1 MVTDRP
7 DGFLISPAPKGHN
20 EIAQGKAKR
29 RPGCVPG
36 FFPTVEWPSDAV
48 RVGDESITFIH
59 KRVADPFY
67 GLRAERRSAMR
78 FRVFRVFRG

>member
-1 MVTDRP
+1 MGDRCHLDYP
-7 DGFLISPAPKGHN
+7 GQSRDDRDGLSP
-20 EIAQGKAKR
+20 R
-29 RPGCVPG
+29 
-36 FFPTVEWPSDAV
+36 FFPTVAWPSEAV

>member
-1 MVTDRP
+1 
-7 DGFLISPAPKGHN
+7 
-20 EIAQGKAKR
+20 
-29 RPGCVPG
+29 
-36 FFPTVEWPSDAV
+36 V
-48 RVGDESITFIH
+48 RVGDDSITFIQ